1 MLLADFAEDSEIFI
15 DANIFTYFALQNPTY
30 QAACTAFLGRIEAG
44 EVRGVTSV
52 FSLNEA
58 FYAMLIG
65 KGSELLNSTKIKQ
78 IKAKLAVDA
87 ALSSACY
94 QACLEFSRYVTVLRA
109 TGLRLVEAD
118 YNLQVNA
125 LSLGQQHLLLPTD
138 ALHLATCQ
146 EYSLGHIATADS
158 HFDRVVSLTVWKPA
172 SN

>member
-1 MLLADFAEDSEIFI
+1 MLLADLPKTLKSLLMPTSLLIFCPCKI
-15 DANIFTYFALQNPTY
+15 QPIA
-30 QAACTAFLGRIEAG
+30 AACTAFLGRIEAG

-125 LSLGQQHLLLPTD
+125 LSLS
-138 ALHLATCQ
+138 AT
-146 EYSLGHIATADS
+146 SLVADRRTPLGHLPG
-158 HFDRVVSLTVWKPA
+158 V
-172 SN
+172 